1 MIQKSGQFLCAY
13 FAASDN
19 VDITELTEHLK
30 KKLAAYM
37 VPSVFM
43 QLDKIP
49 LTSNGKVDKKSLPE
63 PKATERRTVGAE
75 AKTDNE
81 KLFCDMFSSALG
93 LDKVYADD
101 DFFEIGGT
109 SLSASKIAMK
119 CMTMKLPIVY
129 KDVFDYSTPCKLA
142 AFLDQQQGTKQEKTI
157 QTAIVQTDKRED
169 LYDVLKHNCSA
180 EVDDITYTDIG
191 TVLVTGATGFL
202 GIHVVRKLID
212 SDTKKIYCLVR
223 KGHSISAEDRLK
235 LMLMY
240 YFDNDFSDLFG
251 SRLIACDGDITE
263 EGLAD
268 KLAGLD
274 FDTVI
279 NCAVCVKH
287 FSNSDILE
295 RVNVHGVENLID
307 ICLKLDKKLVQVS
320 TASVAGTSKNGSI
333 SENVV
338 LRENMLDFGQS
349 LENRYVN
356 TKWQAERAFLT
367 AVRDKGLRGK
377 IVRVGNLMSRNE
389 DGEFQANFRT
399 NGFMNRLRAFA
410 AVGCFPVS
418 LMDSLAEFSA
428 IDSTAQAI
436 IQLAGTPDKF
446 TVFHAN
452 SCHPAHLANVIAILQ
467 RKNISIDIVSAKKFD
482 EELAVALA
490 DEKRNML
497 VSALISYNTHDASQ
511 RIIDSDNS
519 FTVKALY
526 RLGFSW
532 PLISESYIEKAMDA
546 LITLGFF
553 DSTVNLHNQ

>member
-1 MIQKSGQFLCAY
+1 M
-13 FAASDN
+13 
-19 VDITELTEHLK
+19 
-30 KKLAAYM
+30 
-37 VPSVFM
+37 
-43 QLDKIP
+43 
-49 LTSNGKVDKKSLPE
+49 
-63 PKATERRTVGAE
+63 
-75 AKTDNE
+75 
-81 KLFCDMFSSALG
+81 
-93 LDKVYADD
+93 
-101 DFFEIGGT
+101 
-109 SLSASKIAMK
+109 
-119 CMTMKLPIVY
+119 
-129 KDVFDYSTPCKLA
+129 
-142 AFLDQQQGTKQEKTI
+142 
-157 QTAIVQTDKRED
+157 
-169 LYDVLKHNCSA
+169 
-180 EVDDITYTDIG
+180 
-191 TVLVTGATGFL
+191 
-202 GIHVVRKLID
+202 RKLID

-274 FDTVI
+274 FNTVI

-389 DGEFQANFRT
+389 NGEFQANFRN

-418 LMDSLAEFSA
+418 LMDSLAEFSS

-446 TVFHAN
+446 TIFHAN